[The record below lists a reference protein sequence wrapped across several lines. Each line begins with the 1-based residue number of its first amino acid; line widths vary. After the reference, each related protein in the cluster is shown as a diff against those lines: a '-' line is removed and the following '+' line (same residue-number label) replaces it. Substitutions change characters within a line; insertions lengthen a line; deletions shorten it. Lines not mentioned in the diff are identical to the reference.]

1 MLRGQ
6 PDERCRVVDFEP
18 GQQVAAV
25 GFDGEGTQKQ
35 STGNILAGEPLRD
48 ELQNLLFA
56 ARERSTA
63 ATAGSGWSSSYC
75 TSLLKYFL
83 PACTQATASASSS
96 GEVFLST

>member
-6 PDERCRVVDFEP
+6 PDECCRVVDFEP
-18 GQQVAAV
+18 GQQVTAV

-48 ELQNLLFA
+48 ELQNLLSA
-56 ARERSTA
+56 ARERGTA

-75 TSLLKYFL
+75 TSSLKYFL
-83 PACTQATASASSS
+83 PACTRAMTSASSS